1 MAEKRSAKLKR
12 LVDVQRHLEKLA
24 EYELAET
31 TARQTELAETMD
43 RTMNAMVSLEEHH
56 RVFARNYAANL
67 SRLEVRNQQ
76 LKIAQ
81 QLQEQKILK
90 EKTKGDRLDERRAEA
105 AMDEDRE
112 VQDEAVYN
120 LVELALLRLTSASAK
135 LNHE

>member
-24 EYELAET
+24 EYELADT
-31 TARQTELAETMD
+31 TARQAELAETME
-43 RTMNAMVSLEEHH
+43 RTMSAMVSLDEHH

-67 SRLEVRNQQ
+67 SKLEVRNQQ

-90 EKTKGDRLDERRAEA
+90 EKTKGDRLDDRRAEA
-105 AMDEDRE
+105 AQDEDRE
-112 VQDEAVYN
+112 AQDEAVYN

-135 LNHE
+135 LNQE